1 MNRQNFFGHLV
12 LALAIIMVAAFAG
25 QVRRWQQERPARA
38 PRAERGVL
46 RPHVGAP
53 ARERVPAEMKAL
65 VRFRAGISAAEVAS
79 VASRF
84 GDRVLDH
91 YEFVSGLIAV
101 TDADGID
108 EAELAA
114 YRALPQ
120 VEYAEPNYVIN
131 LEPEF
136 RQPAAHPARGEVA
149 LSLGN
154 MSNGPNDPLFS
165 EQWSLVNT
173 GQREGRP
180 QADIGA
186 ARAWARTQGS
196 DRVVIAVLESGVDYT
211 HPDLMNN
218 MWVRPAS
225 LAPYTDAQLG
235 TVDDVNGYNAA
246 DNTGDPMDE
255 NGHGTHCAGIIGAE
269 GNNGLGIAGV
279 NWRVE
284 IMPLKFISRGG
295 YGTTRAAIEAINYV
309 IARKRDGVNVR
320 IISASWGST
329 QRSRALQDA
338 IKRAGE
344 EGILFVA
351 AAGNAGADADRTPH
365 YPASYDL
372 PNIISVAAMNR
383 RDELASFSNYG
394 ARRVHIAA
402 PGAEVLSTWLG
413 GQFEEHSGTS
423 MATPTVAGV
432 AALILSVEPDLT
444 VAQLRERL
452 LQSVDPVDSLRGRVS
467 SGGRLN
473 AARAVGA
480 E

>member
-1 MNRQNFFGHLV
+1 MNRQNFFGHLA
-12 LALAIIMVAAFAG
+12 LALAIITVAAFAG
-25 QVRRWQQERPARA
+25 QVRRWQHERRIET

-46 RPHVGAP
+46 RPSMGAP
-53 ARERVPAEMKAL
+53 ERRGLPAEMKAL
-65 VRFRAGISAAEVAS
+65 VRFRAGTSAGDMAS
-79 VASRF
+79 IAARF
-84 GDRVLDH
+84 GDQVLDQ
-91 YEFVSGLIAV
+91 YEFVGGLVAV
-101 TDADGID
+101 TDTDGID

-114 YRALPQ
+114 YRALAQ

-136 RQPAAHPARGEVA
+136 REPAARRPRLSYAPS
-149 LSLGN
+149 LSLN
-154 MSNGPNDPLFS
+154 DGPNDPLFG

-186 ARAWARTQGS
+186 GRAWARTQGS
-196 DRVVIAVLESGVDYT
+196 ERIVIAVLDSGVDYT

-218 MWVRPAS
+218 MWVRPAN
-225 LAPYTDAQLG
+225 LAPYADEQLG

-269 GNNGLGIAGV
+269 GNNGVGITGV

-284 IMPLKFISRGG
+284 IMPLKFMSRGG

-320 IISASWGST
+320 VISASWGST
-329 QRSRALQDA
+329 TASRALRDA

-351 AAGNAGADADRTPH
+351 AAGNAGTDADRTPH

-372 PNIISVAAMNR
+372 PNVISVAAMNR

-402 PGAEVLSTWLG
+402 PGAEILSTWLN
-413 GQFEEHSGTS
+413 GQYEEHSGTS

-432 AALILSVEPDLT
+432 AALILSVEPDLS

-452 LQSVDPVDSLRGRVS
+452 LQSVDQVESLRGRIS